1 MKKTL
6 LLPIFLF
13 PVLSG
18 CGNSSSGLDQHG
30 FPTGTEYADPIDAT
44 YILTETVNMAFSFDS
59 YQIHFKKD
67 GNVELS
73 YQLEGEEE
81 KKVEASYFVTKNQF
95 LAYYFGD
102 FAHFES
108 FASSDRRE
116 IPFMN
121 EGFFMFS
128 HNEAKTLLYH
138 EDIVDWTPE
147 KGGYDS
153 TPYYYAWFE
162 LVE

>member
-13 PVLSG
+13 PVLFG
-18 CGNSSSGLDQHG
+18 CGNPSSGLDKRG
-30 FPTGTEYADPIDAT
+30 FPTGTEYVDPIEAT
-44 YILTETVNMAFSFDS
+44 FILTKTANMALSFDS

-81 KKVEASYFVTKNQF
+81 KKAEASYFIVKDKKI
-95 LAYYFGD
+95 AYIMADVVYFD
-102 FAHFES
+102 FAGLLQ
-108 FASSDRRE
+108 RE
-116 IPFMN
+116 DAPFMN
-121 EGFFMFS
+121 DGFFHFARDYKMLF
-128 HNEAKTLLYH
+128 YQ
-138 EDIVDWTPE
+138 EDIIDWTPE

-153 TPYYYAWFE
+153 TPYYYAFFE

>member
-18 CGNSSSGLDQHG
+18 CGNPSSGLDQHG
-30 FPTGTEYADPIDAT
+30 FPIGTEYADPIDAT
-44 YILTETVNMAFSFDS
+44 YILTKTVNMVLSFDS

-81 KKVEASYFVTKNQF
+81 KKVEASYFVTKHQH

-108 FASSDRRE
+108 FAPSGRGE